1 MPAVP
6 AVVTTP
12 TARSRTSRAIASGA
26 VLFAVAYL
34 TMPFTEATGGRG
46 PLAVTKAAVVVVVA
60 LAAVKPWR
68 ELRSSVLALAVAV
81 GLAALVVCLL
91 TTPGWFGATRA
102 ASYGLGAGA
111 FVAVAAYARNVRQMT
126 HVALVVVAAGVMQF
140 AWAFVPWQ
148 GGRVQS
154 KAMVGTFYWHNQYGA
169 FLLAPTLIGL
179 CLLVGNRAPWR
190 LAGWVVVPLGTAG
203 VVYSSSRGA
212 MATLA
217 VGWLIVGVLA
227 VASRKRLAAT
237 VRWLAAAA
245 IALGATFVIAG
256 PPFFATSA
264 SPLAATQAREKSGES
279 VDANS
284 EYRMHMWRESVSV
297 FEHHPLAGVG
307 YGGLVPAAVQVTPAD
322 WPRSPL
328 SHNDYLQALAE
339 GGLLL
344 GLPFLIACGAIAT
357 RLLRVSFVSVRRR
370 SVDVRTGMCV
380 GALALMA
387 HAAIDFDWTYPAL
400 FALTAILAGAVV
412 GPTLRRPAL
421 QHARSTT
428 RLMVRVAAVCVLV
441 GVVIVGGVA
450 GRKGGNRLA
459 FHFGDTG
466 QQSSPLAAG
475 PAAGQQPQ

>member
-1 MPAVP
+1 MPAERAGV
-6 AVVTTP
+6 ATP
-12 TARSRTSRAIASGA
+12 PARSRASRAIASGA

-68 ELRSSVLALAVAV
+68 ELRSGVLALAAVV
-81 GLAALVVCLL
+81 GLAALAVCLL

-102 ASYGLGAGA
+102 ASYGLGAA
-111 FVAVAAYARNVRQMT
+111 TFVAVAAYVRNVRQMT
-126 HVALVVVAAGVMQF
+126 QVALLVVAAGVMQF
-140 AWAFVPWQ
+140 AWAFVPWR
-148 GGRVQS
+148 GGEIQS

-179 CLLVGNRAPWR
+179 CLAIGNRAPWR

-212 MATLA
+212 MAALA
-217 VGWLIVGVLA
+217 AGWVIVGVLA
-227 VASRKRLAAT
+227 VTSRKWRGAT
-237 VRWLAAAA
+237 LRWFAAAA

-256 PPFFATSA
+256 PPFFASSA
-264 SPLAATQAREKSGES
+264 SPLSATQAREKAGES

-284 EYRMHMWRESVSV
+284 EYRLHMWRESVSV

-307 YGGLVPAAVQVTPAD
+307 YGGLVASAVQVTPAG

-328 SHNDYLQALAE
+328 SHNDYLQALTE

-344 GLPFLIACGAIAT
+344 GLPFLIGCAAIGI
-357 RLLRVSFVSVRRR
+357 RLLRVSLVRVRRR
-370 SVDVRTGMCV
+370 CVDVRTGICV

-400 FALTAILAGAVV
+400 FALAAILAGAAI
-412 GPTLRRPAL
+412 GPTLPRPAVR
-421 QHARSTT
+421 HSSSTSQ
-428 RLMVRVAAVCVLV
+428 LIVRVAAVGVLAV
-441 GVVIVGGVA
+441 VVIVGGIA
-450 GRKGGNRLA
+450 GRKGGNQLS
-459 FHFGDTG
+459 FHFDNTR
-466 QQSSPLAAG
+466 QQSSSLAAG
-475 PAAGQQPQ
+475 PSAGQTQ